1 MLARGMKKK
10 EEKEDVERGDDD
22 TLKEGKVTSQNSA
35 PELDELD
42 CYR

>member
-10 EEKEDVERGDDD
+10 EEKEDAKRGDDD
-22 TLKEGKVTSQNSA
+22 TAKEGKVTSRNSV
-35 PELDELD
+35 PGLDELD